1 MKCSELFSFLNQEF
15 ALTAIQVKSDGDLSD
30 VLLLDGGLSEFRED
44 TLYIGHVSQLEN
56 NGPVPLNFLYW
67 GQPMGSL
74 PFEKTNSAWI
84 VQENFAAVFNCV
96 KQIFMDA
103 LRVKG
108 EYGDMMKMIL
118 EGKSLSAILD
128 FATQRVGNA
137 FAVLDIS
144 GKLLAHS
151 SPFNVPDPLWIRSVS
166 DGYCSYDFMNHIKQ
180 MRFKG
185 NSPKTSEAFISVC
198 EETQIT
204 YLCSK
209 ILLGGS
215 LMGYVFMFQ
224 DEAPIDVKSREILPS
239 ISRVA
244 GELISRTQ
252 ESSDLRSNLYHNVM
266 SDMLA
271 GIDLEHANVR
281 IQVSELSFPAQM
293 CIVKIHPLYYRGAHY
308 VSGYLQQLLLNYFT
322 SPPPLCYQGGIVLV
336 LPVNDARHLE
346 QDLVAKLTGLAE
358 KEHLLIGISNGFT
371 QASQLAVYYSQ
382 AEEALRF
389 SSRMNIDGNLFYYHD
404 YAFYGLISAL
414 PGGINPRKYDH
425 PALSLL
431 RSYDLENKTELYQ
444 TLKTFTETGLN
455 QRRTAEKLFLHRNTL
470 NYRMHRI
477 QELTGIDLKD
487 PDLLFQLMYS
497 FKLDEFSSNEF

>member
-1 MKCSELFSFLNQEF
+1 MKCSELFSLLSQEF
-15 ALTAIQVKSDGDLSD
+15 MLTALQVKSDGELSD
-30 VLLLDGGLSEFRED
+30 VLLLDGGFSEFNDD
-44 TLYIGHVSQLEN
+44 TLYVGHVSQLGN
-56 NGPVPLNFLYW
+56 NRSVPLNFLYW
-67 GQPMGSL
+67 GQPEESPL
-74 PFEKTNSAWI
+74 FDKANSARI
-84 VQENFAAVFNCV
+84 AQENFATVFNYV
-96 KQIFMDA
+96 KQIFTNV
-103 LRVKG
+103 LRAKS

-128 FATQRVGNA
+128 SATQRVRNA

-151 SPFNVPDPLWIRSVS
+151 TPFNVPDPFWIHSIS

-185 NSPKTSEAFISVC
+185 NSPRTAEAFISVC

-224 DEAPIDVKSREILPS
+224 NEAPIDEKSREILPA

-244 GELISRTQ
+244 GELIGRTQ
-252 ESSDLRSNLYHNVM
+252 DSSDLRSNLYHSVM
-266 SDMLA
+266 SDMLL
-271 GIDLEHANVR
+271 GIDPEHANVR
-281 IQVSELSFPAQM
+281 IQVSELNFPARM
-293 CIVKIHPLYYRGAHY
+293 CVVNVRPLYYRGAHY
-308 VSGYLQQLLLNYFT
+308 VSSYLQQILQGYVT
-322 SPPPLCYQGGIVLV
+322 SPPPLCYKGGIVLV
-336 LPVNDARHLE
+336 LPVNSAQQIKSDLLE
-346 QDLVAKLTGLAE
+346 KLSCLSN

-371 QASQLAVYYSQ
+371 QASQLAVYYTQ

-389 SSRMNIDGNLFYYHD
+389 SSQMNIDGNLFYYHD
-404 YAFYGLISAL
+404 YAFYGLLSAL
-414 PGGINPRKYDH
+414 PGGIIPMTYDH
-425 PALSLL
+425 PALSVL
-431 RSYDLENKTELYQ
+431 RRYDLENKTELYQ
-444 TLKTFTETGLN
+444 TLKIFTETGLN

-497 FKLDEFSSNEF
+497 FKLDEFSNNEF